1 MSEITVYW
9 KPSNALLRQ
18 EFIATGIQPATGDRK
33 LSIDMVPLTPE
44 QRELLLAAQD
54 KNVLPYLTKKYELL
68 DTPNYRGE
76 FIEMQTLTLEAVP
89 TLEQVLAMVR
99 ERMEIKAEARRRE
112 KAENERRAA
121 VERRNEA
128 LVKRAEAEI
137 AALEA
142 DGDLEGLR
150 HYSPGPMEPMDWVP
164 YNRRYSYD
172 VTSAIKRLE
181 AAERKAEMHRW
192 AEMHGSEYLRKCL
205 ERDYRCDRIYVF
217 ERVAREAPGG
227 YIVDFYGK
235 ASWNERTNPS
245 ADALIIEGEALELG
259 KKIGAT
265 GVGIYWLTSAPQD
278 QPEGDHDDELALD
291 FGCEAVIIHGYLGK
305 YDLVKYV

>member
-1 MSEITVYW
+1 MSEIAVYW

-18 EFIATGIQPATGDRK
+18 EFIATGVQPATGDRK
-33 LSIDMVPLTPE
+33 LSIDLVPLTPE
-44 QRELLLAAQD
+44 QRELLLTAQD
-54 KNVLPYLTKKYELL
+54 KNVLPYLTQKYELL

-142 DGDLEGLR
+142 AGDLEGLR

-164 YNRRYSYD
+164 YNLRYSYD
-172 VTSAIKRLE
+172 VMSAIKRLE
-181 AAERKAEMHRW
+181 DAERKAEMHRW
-192 AEMHGSEYLRKCL
+192 AKMHGSEHLCKCL

-217 ERVAREAPGG
+217 ERVAKEAPG
-227 YIVDFYGK
+227 YTVDFYGK

-245 ADALIIEGEALELG
+245 HDALILEEEAIELA

-278 QPEGDHDDELALD
+278 QPDGDHDDELALD
-291 FGCEAVIIHGYLGK
+291 FNCEAVIIHGYLGK
-305 YDLVKYV
+305 YDLVKYI